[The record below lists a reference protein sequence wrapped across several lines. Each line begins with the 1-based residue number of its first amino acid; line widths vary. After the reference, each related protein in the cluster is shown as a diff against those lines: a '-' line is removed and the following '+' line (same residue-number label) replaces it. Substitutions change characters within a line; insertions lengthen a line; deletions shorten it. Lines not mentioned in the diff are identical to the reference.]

1 MLPLADACRAT
12 AARCPGFSDA
22 AALLRVWAR
31 QQQLMTG
38 ADGLSGCLL
47 TLLLVHQVE
56 SSQPVSAAC
65 TAALQRQRW
74 CANVQL
80 PCCHACASLGNRVVH
95 GEGGAGTISECV
107 KII

>member
-56 SSQPVSAAC
+56 SSQTVSAAHASPS
-65 TAALQRQRW
+65 AAAVPAWKPPAVL
-74 CANVQL
+74 
-80 PCCHACASLGNRVVH
+80 HACMQA
-95 GEGGAGTISECV
+95 
-107 KII
+107 